1 MPVYRLSKDLV
12 FPNPR
17 LADETG
23 LLAVGGDLSPERLLL
38 AYYNGIFPW
47 FSKGDPI
54 LWWSPDPRMI
64 LYPEKFKVS
73 HSLKQLLKNGKYQVR
88 YDTAFSDVITHC
100 AAVTRK
106 DQEGTWITPKMK
118 NAYIRLHELGF
129 AHSVE
134 TWFQNELI
142 GGLYGISI
150 GKAFFGESMFH
161 LARDASKF
169 ATFHLVE
176 LAKTLDFHFIDAQQE
191 TQHLKS
197 LGAEAIPRESFL
209 KSLENAMEFESFRG
223 LWTAF
228 ANDIPGKI

>member
-12 FPNPR
+12 FPDPH
-17 LADETG
+17 LADENG
-23 LLAVGGDLSPERLLL
+23 LLAIGGDLSPERLLL

-47 FSKGDPI
+47 YSKGDPI
-54 LWWSPDPRMI
+54 LWWSPNPRMI
-64 LYPEKFKVS
+64 LNPTKFKVS
-73 HSLKQLLKNGKYQVR
+73 HSLKQLINSGKYQIR
-88 YDTAFSDVITHC
+88 FDTVFTEIIAHC
-100 AAVTRK
+100 AAVPRK
-106 DQEGTWITPKMK
+106 EQDGTWITTPMK
-118 NAYIRLHELGF
+118 KAYIRLHELGF

-134 TWFQNELI
+134 TWQNNQLV

-176 LAKTLDFHFIDAQQE
+176 LAKSLDFHFIDAQQE
-191 TQHLKS
+191 TEHLIS

-209 KSLENAMEFESFRG
+209 QNLGKAMEYDSARG
-223 LWTAF
+223 LWTTLPRE
-228 ANDIPGKI
+228 N